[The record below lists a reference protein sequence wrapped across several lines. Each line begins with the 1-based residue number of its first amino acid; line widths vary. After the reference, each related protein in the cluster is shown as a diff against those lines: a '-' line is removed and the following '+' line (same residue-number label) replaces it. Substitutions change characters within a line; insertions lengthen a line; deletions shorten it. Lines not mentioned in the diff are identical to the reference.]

1 MASPLKPFQ
10 EFMLT
15 IIQGRRSKLH
25 ENGRRRSGRDGEG
38 TQRRCKKDWLRAAQ
52 LGCGDISLDSPH
64 SLLLF
69 PAGRLEAVQAHHANQ
84 ATSLD
89 DIADTKKLDGP

>member
-1 MASPLKPFQ
+1 MGAAA
-10 EFMLT
+10 
-15 IIQGRRSKLH
+15 
-25 ENGRRRSGRDGEG
+25 GE
-38 TQRRCKKDWLRAAQ
+38 TAKEHNVVAKKDWLRAAQ